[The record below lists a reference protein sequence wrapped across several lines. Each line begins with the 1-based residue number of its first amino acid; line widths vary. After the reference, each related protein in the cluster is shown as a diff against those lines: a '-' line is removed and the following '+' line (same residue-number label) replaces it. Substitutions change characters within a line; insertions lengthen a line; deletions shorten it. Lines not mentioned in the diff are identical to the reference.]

1 MAKGQETVVPAVL
14 GCTRPAPAG
23 LKDGITMVDRKV
35 LEENNCILSQQGSPE
50 LQKHLFIHK

>member
-1 MAKGQETVVPAVL
+1 MAPAVPVL